1 MNKLDKSVVSSVSKS
16 RLRTWLKILKTSNL
30 IEKQIKE
37 KLRDEHNTTL
47 PRFDVMSALYR
58 SSSGLKM
65 NEISGVLKVSNGNIT
80 GIIDRLVQDGH
91 VERTAIQG
99 DRRAYLASLT
109 KKGSKQFQ
117 EYALEHETWINEIL
131 SDISVEEAN
140 IITKL
145 LTSITDN
152 GDLK

>member
-1 MNKLDKSVVSSVSKS
+1 MQSNPADDAKTRV
-16 RLRTWLKILKTSNL
+16 RAWLKILKTSNF
-30 IEKQIKE
+30 IEKNVRE
-37 KLRDEHNTTL
+37 RLRIDHQTTL

-58 SSSGLKM
+58 SKDGLKM
-65 NEISGVLKVSNGNIT
+65 SELSGVLKVSNGNIT

-91 VERTAIQG
+91 VKRTAIQG
-99 DRRAYLASLT
+99 DRRAYLTLLT

-117 EYALEHETWINEIL
+117 EYALEHEAWINEIL
-131 SDISVEEAN
+131 SDITIEEAN
-140 IITKL
+140 TITKL

>member
-1 MNKLDKSVVSSVSKS
+1 MQSNPAGDAKTRV
-16 RLRTWLKILKTSNL
+16 RAWLKILKTSNF
-30 IEKQIKE
+30 IEKNVRE
-37 KLRDEHNTTL
+37 RLRIDHQTTL

-58 SSSGLKM
+58 SKDGLKM
-65 NEISGVLKVSNGNIT
+65 SELSGVLKVSNGNIT

-91 VERTAIQG
+91 VKRTVIQG

-117 EYALEHETWINEIL
+117 EYASEHETWINEIL

-140 IITKL
+140 TITKL
-145 LTSITDN
+145 LASITDN

>member
-1 MNKLDKSVVSSVSKS
+1 MQSNPPDDVKTRV
-16 RLRTWLKILKTSNL
+16 RAWLKILKTSNF
-30 IEKQIKE
+30 IEKNVRE
-37 KLRDEHNTTL
+37 RLRIDHQTTL

-58 SSSGLKM
+58 SKDGLKM
-65 NEISGVLKVSNGNIT
+65 SELSGVLKVSNGNIT

-91 VERTAIQG
+91 VKRTAIQG

-131 SDISVEEAN
+131 SDITIEEAN
-140 IITKL
+140 TITKL

>member
-1 MNKLDKSVVSSVSKS
+1 MQSNPPDDAKTRV
-16 RLRTWLKILKTSNL
+16 RAWLKILKTSNF
-30 IEKQIKE
+30 IEKNVRE
-37 KLRDEHNTTL
+37 RLRIDHQTTL

-58 SSSGLKM
+58 SKDGLKM
-65 NEISGVLKVSNGNIT
+65 SELSGVLKVSNGNIT

-91 VERTAIQG
+91 VKRTAIQG
-99 DRRAYLASLT
+99 DRRAYLALLT

-117 EYALEHETWINEIL
+117 EYALEHEAWINEIL
-131 SDISVEEAN
+131 SDITIEEAN
-140 IITKL
+140 TITKL

>member
-1 MNKLDKSVVSSVSKS
+1 MQNNSTNEAKTRV
-16 RLRTWLKILKTSNL
+16 RAWLKILKTSNF
-30 IEKQIKE
+30 IEKNVRE
-37 KLRDEHNTTL
+37 RLRNDHKTTL

-58 SSSGLKM
+58 SKDGLKM
-65 NEISGVLKVSNGNIT
+65 SELSGVLKVSNGNIT